1 MANNTL
7 TNLAPVLFSALAKV
21 SRELVGMIP
30 AVGRDSSAEK
40 AAVNQTIRIPVAP
53 TVSTSDIEAGV
64 TAPNDGGQ
72 VIGYT
77 DMTVTKSKYA
87 SLRWTGEEE
96 KSVSQSIQNIKEQ
109 QFAQAMRALVNEV
122 EADLAALY
130 PQASNFYGTAG
141 TTPFASTLGD
151 TAQVRKMLAD
161 NGAPSTDMQ
170 LVINTTAGAALRTL
184 AQLTKANEAGG
195 DSLLRQGVL
204 LDLHGFAIRESAKI
218 KTHTKGT
225 GTGYAINDA
234 DNLAIGDT
242 TIAVDTGTGTVLA
255 GDIVTFG
262 SATTRYMVKT
272 ALSAGGSFVLHKP
285 LRAAVLDNATVTIG
299 ANYAA
304 NLAFDRSAIQLL
316 TRVPAMPEGGDSAD
330 DVMVITDPIS
340 GLSFQVAVYRQ
351 YRQVRYEFGL
361 AWGVKMLRPE
371 HCCIL
376 LG

>member
-40 AAVNQTIRIPVAP
+40 AAVNQTVRIPVAP
-53 TVSTSDIEAGV
+53 TVSTDDIEAGV
-64 TAPNDGGQ
+64 TAPDDGGQ

-130 PQASNFYGTAG
+130 PLAPNFYGTAG

-151 TAQVRKMLAD
+151 TAQARKILAD

-204 LDLHGFAIRESAKI
+204 LDLHGFAIRESAQI

-225 GTGYAINDA
+225 GTSYDINDA

-242 TIAVDTGTGTVLA
+242 TIAVDTGSGTILA
-255 GDIVTFG
+255 GDIVKFG
-262 SATTRYMVKT
+262 TADPLYMVKT
-272 ALSAGGSFVLHKP
+272 ALSGGSFVLHKP
-285 LRAAVLDNATVTIG
+285 LTAAVLDGADVTIG